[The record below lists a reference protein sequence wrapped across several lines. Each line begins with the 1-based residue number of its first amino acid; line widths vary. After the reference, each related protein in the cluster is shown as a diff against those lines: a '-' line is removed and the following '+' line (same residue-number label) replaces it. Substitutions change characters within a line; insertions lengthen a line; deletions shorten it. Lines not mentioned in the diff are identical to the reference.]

1 MSSEFWECCQKLGVI
16 KEGLV
21 EMKLANKFFETGL
34 IQFTAVAIQTSSLS
48 LKHMEFLNSP
58 GIQGIRGS
66 QESDPPTPHP
76 GRALALGS
84 HFLHPELLPLL
95 HTC

>member
-1 MSSEFWECCQKLGVI
+1 MLPKAGSDH
-16 KEGLV
+16 EGLV
-21 EMKLANKFFETGL
+21 KIKLANKFSETGL
-34 IQFTAVAIQTSSLS
+34 MQFTAVAIQTSSLS

-76 GRALALGS
+76 GRALDLGS